1 MAFMREVLHEERSK
15 GRREGRYEGQEVA
28 QEMVYTI
35 VDSATC
41 EGHDGA
47 LCETSFQRL
56 KTGF

>member
-47 LCETSFQRL
+47 FRETSFQRL